1 MRPNTGSS
9 PRYGAHIRS
18 ISAASLYACRAS
30 TTSAGRRPSRERPPH
45 LVHLDAGVA
54 LDGEHAAAARAQA
67 LRGAP

>member
-18 ISAASLYACRAS
+18 ISAASRYACRAS
-30 TTSAGRRPSRERPPH
+30 TTRAGRRPSPSALLH
-45 LVHLDAGVA
+45 LVHVDAGVA

-67 LRGAP
+67 LEARR